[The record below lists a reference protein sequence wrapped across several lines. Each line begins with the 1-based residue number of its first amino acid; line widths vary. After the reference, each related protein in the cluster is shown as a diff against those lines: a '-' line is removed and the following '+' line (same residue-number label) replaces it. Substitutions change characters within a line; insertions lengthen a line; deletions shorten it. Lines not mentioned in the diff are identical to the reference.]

1 MKASDQGGSGREQ
14 RSHQTTQRLSHC
26 VSARRLRRGAAKRD
40 RETKHE
46 LARARRSAAPHQS
59 YATPVKGS
67 LITMS
72 QIYADGAEVL
82 KALDEQGGGPKLAS
96 LGDYGID
103 HHRLLDQLRILER
116 PVINRQELRVKSIEK
131 IAMERHAVVFE
142 QLVEE
147 RIKILQKV
155 SLFND
160 LSDNELRRA
169 AEQFEEDE
177 ADEGTFVFDLGVPR
191 CCGGF
196 TPSTR
201 VVSERAGGGW
211 SLFRF

>member
-1 MKASDQGGSGREQ
+1 M
-14 RSHQTTQRLSHC
+14 SH
-26 VSARRLRRGAAKRD
+26 
-40 RETKHE
+40 
-46 LARARRSAAPHQS
+46 
-59 YATPVKGS
+59 
-67 LITMS
+67 
-72 QIYADGAEVL
+72 IYADGAEVL

-103 HHRLLDQLRILER
+103 HHRLLDQLRLLEK
-116 PVINRQELRVKSIEK
+116 PVIDRQELRVKSIEK

-177 ADEGTFVFDLGVPR
+177 AL
-191 CCGGF
+191 
-196 TPSTR
+196 
-201 VVSERAGGGW
+201 
-211 SLFRF
+211 SLIHI

>member
-1 MKASDQGGSGREQ
+1 F
-14 RSHQTTQRLSHC
+14 TL
-26 VSARRLRRGAAKRD
+26 
-40 RETKHE
+40 
-46 LARARRSAAPHQS
+46 SAAPHHRRAQHRHIQ
-59 YATPVKGS
+59 A
-67 LITMS
+67 MS
-72 QIYADGAEVL
+72 HIYADGAEVL

-116 PVINRQELRVKSIEK
+116 PVIDRQELRVKSIEK

-177 ADEGTFVFDLGVPR
+177 ADEGTFVFKQGEVSDD
-191 CCGGF
+191 F
-196 TPSTR
+196 Y
-201 VVSERAGGGW
+201 VVASGEAHVIFESDGKSRTLARLTEG
-211 SLFRF
+211 RFFGELAAMHS

>member
-1 MKASDQGGSGREQ
+1 M
-14 RSHQTTQRLSHC
+14 SH
-26 VSARRLRRGAAKRD
+26 
-40 RETKHE
+40 
-46 LARARRSAAPHQS
+46 
-59 YATPVKGS
+59 
-67 LITMS
+67 
-72 QIYADGAEVL
+72 IYADGAEVL

-103 HHRLLDQLRILER
+103 HHRLLDQLRILEK
-116 PVINRQELRVKSIEK
+116 PVIDRQELRVKSIEK

-177 ADEGTFVFDLGVPR
+177 SRRGDLR
-191 CCGGF
+191 LQ
-196 TPSTR
+196 
-201 VVSERAGGGW
+201 AG
-211 SLFRF
+211 